1 MRLFQQILFS
11 FLVLWVIPANAEKP
25 EHRKLAEYYAPV
37 LYQETKS
44 AVLDSVTKFDF
55 DGDWNGAN
63 NWMNA
68 YHFEL
73 PAYVYYAVI
82 ESANHYFITYSFF
95 HPRDYSARPME
106 GFAPKTEHENDMEG
120 CTLTIEKGHVR

>member
-1 MRLFQQILFS
+1 MRSFQKILFS
-11 FLVLWVIPANAEKP
+11 FLVLSVVPAHAEKP

-63 NWMNA
+63 NEVVVN
-68 YHFEL
+68 YIIFDRNSFSDTFE
-73 PAYVYYAVI
+73 
-82 ESANHYFITYSFF
+82 
-95 HPRDYSARPME
+95 R
-106 GFAPKTEHENDMEG
+106 
-120 CTLTIEKGHVR
+120 